1 MSTEASRLAALL
13 SYDVLDTP
21 PEPQFDD
28 VVQLARTVC
37 RTPVALVS
45 LVAADRQWF
54 KARAGLDA
62 HETPLNLSV
71 CAHAIKEPEILVIP
85 DLTEDERTRANPLVG
100 GPPHIRFY
108 AGAVLRTPDGEA
120 LGALCVI
127 DDAPRPG
134 GLTAEQTEGLLA
146 LARQTMLLLRYRR
159 MLASRDS
166 AIARTVD
173 YAQSVE
179 SAQTAGGVGTFEV
192 DIAGNILLP
201 SPEFCRLFGL
211 PDRRTMD
218 AGDIEALVVP
228 EDRNAM
234 SSLTSR
240 AEGTV
245 PLEVEYRIRRP
256 SDGEMR
262 WISRRGEFERDAAG
276 VPVCLRGA
284 VQDITERKQ
293 IEARQQTLNQ
303 ELSHRMK
310 NTLAMVS
317 AIATQTLRQASDR
330 AAVETFGRRI
340 QALSKAHDVLLQQ
353 TWQGAPIRS
362 TIEEVVGI
370 AQAGFGRFA
379 LSGPDIDINA
389 RSVLSFSLLLHELT
403 TNAVKYGALS
413 LDGGKVLVDWRVE
426 EAQLVL
432 LWREVGGPPPTA
444 PSRRGFGSRLIQN
457 GLSGTGQADI
467 RYDIGGLRAEFR
479 APIGYLAAL

>member
-21 PEPQFDD
+21 TEPQFDD
-28 VVQLARTVC
+28 IVQLARTVC
-37 RTPVALVS
+37 HAPVALVS

-62 HETPLNLSV
+62 HETPLNQSV
-71 CAHAIKEPEILVIP
+71 CAHAIREREILVIA
-85 DLTEDERTRANPLVG
+85 DLAEDERTRANPLVS

-108 AGAVLRTPDGEA
+108 AGAVLRTPEGEA

-134 GLTAEQTEGLLA
+134 GLTAEQTEALLA
-146 LARQTMLLLRYRR
+146 LARQTMLLLHYRR
-159 MLASRDS
+159 ALASRDS

-179 SAQTAGGVGTFEV
+179 SAQMAGGVGTFEI
-192 DIAGNILLP
+192 DIAGNVLLP

-218 AGDIEALVVP
+218 AGEIEALVMP
-228 EDRNAM
+228 EDRSAVSNLA
-234 SSLTSR
+234 SR
-240 AEGTV
+240 VAGAV

-256 SDGEMR
+256 SDGEVR
-262 WISRRGEFERDAAG
+262 WISRRGEFERDTSGRPAR
-276 VPVCLRGA
+276 LRGV

-293 IEARQQTLNQ
+293 IEAHQQTLNQ

-317 AIATQTLRQASDR
+317 AIATQTLRQASDQP
-330 AAVETFGRRI
+330 AVETFGRRI
-340 QALSKAHDVLLQQ
+340 LALSKAHDVLLQQ

-370 AQAGFGRFA
+370 AQAGSGRFE
-379 LSGPDIDINA
+379 LTGPDIDINA

-413 LDGGKVLVDWRVE
+413 QDGGKVLVAWHVE
-426 EAQLVL
+426 GLQLVL
-432 LWREVGGPPPTA
+432 VWREVGGPPPVT

-467 RYDIGGLRAEFR
+467 RYDQGGLRAEFR
-479 APIGYLAAL
+479 APLGYLAAL